1 MIKQRTPEW
10 FEQRLGRF
18 TASTISKLLSDGKK
32 SNASFGV
39 DFYSIC
45 FEKAREKVFGRD
57 ESWDIQSWDMRR
69 GTELEPEAFAFF
81 QSLMARKFIPVQE
94 ATFFPYGDH
103 AGASPDGL
111 VGKNRSLQIKCPR
124 PEKVDL
130 LIRDGLNAIDKQYY
144 EQMQMEMLCTN
155 SEVCYFFNYCL
166 WNGGPHHHTI
176 EVPRDQS
183 VIDKIIERLPQG
195 VKQRDEYVEQLLT
208 NKQF

>member
-18 TASTISKLLSDGKK
+18 TASNIHKLLSDGKTK
-32 SNASFGV
+32 GSFGA

-57 ESWDIQSWDMRR
+57 ESWDITSWDMRR

-81 QSLMARKFIPVQE
+81 QAIMARKFIHVQE
-94 ATFFPYGDH
+94 ATFFPHGDN

-111 VGKNRSLQIKCPR
+111 VGSNATLQIKCPR

-130 LIRDGLNAIDKQYY
+130 LIRDGIKAIDKQYI
-144 EQMQMEMLCTN
+144 EQMQMEMLSTN
-155 SEVCYFFNYCL
+155 SELCYFFMYCL
-166 WNGGPHHHTI
+166 WNGKPHYHTI

-183 VIDKIIERLPQG
+183 IIDKINERLPYG
-195 VKQRDEYVEQLLT
+195 VKQRDEYAEQLLT